1 MRLRPPA
8 DVRAR
13 VPGERVLAWMAV
25 GASSLVATDLALM
38 LPNGAEGDLRVPWD
52 RVLRASW
59 EPEVFE
65 LTAQPV
71 DGGRPVVTRVRI
83 EGEPGV
89 LPEVVRERVTAS
101 IVVQHHAVLDGER
114 GARFI
119 ARRVPGST
127 DLRWSV
133 VFDAGLDP
141 ADPQLRRSAD
151 DVLETLRT
159 SLGV

>member
-13 VPGERVLAWMAV
+13 VPGERVLAWMPV

-119 ARRVPGST
+119 ARRVPGSA

-141 ADPQLRRSAD
+141 SDPQLRVRAD
-151 DVLETLRT
+151 DVLAGLRT

>member
-8 DVRAR
+8 EVRAR

-25 GASSLVATDLALM
+25 GASSVVATDRALT
-38 LPNGAEGDLRVPWD
+38 LPTGAVGELRVPWD

-83 EGEPGV
+83 DGEPGV

-119 ARRVPGST
+119 ARRVPGSA

-151 DVLETLRT
+151 DVLATLRA